1 MKQPEPRLP
10 AAPAAQSAADERSL
24 AVALAYAPGDAAPR
38 VVAKGRG
45 LIAEAIIARARE
57 HEIYVHE
64 SPEMVSLL
72 MQVDLDDRIPPQ
84 LYVAVAE
91 LLAWL
96 YRIEQKAAINNL

>member
-1 MKQPEPRLP
+1 MKPDQPQDREE
-10 AAPAAQSAADERSL
+10 ERAL
-24 AVALAYAPGDAAPR
+24 AVALAYAPGDAAPK

-57 HEIYVHE
+57 SEIYVHQ
-64 SPEMVSLL
+64 SAEMVALL

-84 LYVAVAE
+84 LYLAVAE

-96 YRIEQKAAINNL
+96 YRVEQEGENTQPNTRR